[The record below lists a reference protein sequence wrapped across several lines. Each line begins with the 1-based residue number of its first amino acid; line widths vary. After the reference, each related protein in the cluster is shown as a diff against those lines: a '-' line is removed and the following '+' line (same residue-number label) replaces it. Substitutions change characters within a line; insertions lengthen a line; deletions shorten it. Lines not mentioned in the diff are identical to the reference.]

1 MTWQCVNIE
10 TSTSINSLSGPGF
23 ISRKCVSGANLICF
37 DNPFKSQH
45 QASGTGAYHGTS
57 HSYLGTRLPV
67 TGHFLER
74 KDGGRI
80 VSSLSDASQQFE
92 EKYSEP
98 SHKET
103 NSAIFSTSAV
113 ISSKPDP
120 SRQDQ
125 PLLTLF
131 HLGFF
136 AKIAKFL
143 FWELVDDRRLKLV
156 LPPYHPDQ

>member
-1 MTWQCVNIE
+1 MIRSSRVCSSYHQDYTFIRRKVQ
-10 TSTSINSLSGPGF
+10 LHQAFMFRDQAF
-23 ISRKCVSGANLICF
+23 ISRN
-37 DNPFKSQH
+37 
-45 QASGTGAYHGTS
+45 QASGKTTCLGTKL
-57 HSYLGTRLPV
+57 SYLGTRLPV

-92 EKYSEP
+92 EKYSDP

>member
-1 MTWQCVNIE
+1 MTRSSRVCSSYHQDYTFIHRKVQ
-10 TSTSINSLSGPGF
+10 LHQAFMFRDQAF
-23 ISRKCVSGANLICF
+23 ISRN
-37 DNPFKSQH
+37 
-45 QASGTGAYHGTS
+45 QASGTTTCLGTKL
-57 HSYLGTRLPV
+57 SYLGTRLPV

-98 SHKET
+98 SHKEA

-131 HLGFF
+131 HLGIF

-143 FWELVDDRRLKLV
+143 F
-156 LPPYHPDQ
+156 

>member
-1 MTWQCVNIE
+1 MIRGSRVCSSYHQDYTFIHRKVQLHQAFMFWDQAFKFRNQGFK
-10 TSTSINSLSGPGF
+10 SRNQAF
-23 ISRKCVSGANLICF
+23 ISRN
-37 DNPFKSQH
+37 
-45 QASGTGAYHGTS
+45 QASGTTTCLGTKL
-57 HSYLGTRLPV
+57 SYLGTRLPV

-98 SHKET
+98 SHKEA

-120 SRQDQ
+120 YRQDQ

-131 HLGFF
+131 YLGFF

-143 FWELVDDRRLKLV
+143 F
-156 LPPYHPDQ
+156 

>member
-1 MTWQCVNIE
+1 
-10 TSTSINSLSGPGF
+10 
-23 ISRKCVSGANLICF
+23 
-37 DNPFKSQH
+37 
-45 QASGTGAYHGTS
+45 
-57 HSYLGTRLPV
+57 
-67 TGHFLER
+67 LER

-98 SHKET
+98 SHKEA

-120 SRQDQ
+120 SWQDQ

-131 HLGFF
+131 YLGFF

-143 FWELVDDRRLKLV
+143 F
-156 LPPYHPDQ
+156 

>member
-1 MTWQCVNIE
+1 MIRGSRVCSSYHQDYMFIRRKVQLHQAFMFRDQAFKFRNQGFK
-10 TSTSINSLSGPGF
+10 SRNQAF
-23 ISRKCVSGANLICF
+23 ISRN
-37 DNPFKSQH
+37 
-45 QASGTGAYHGTS
+45 QASGTTTCLGTKL
-57 HSYLGTRLPV
+57 SYLGTRLPV

-98 SHKET
+98 SHKEA
-103 NSAIFSTSAV
+103 NSAIFSTSAG

-143 FWELVDDRRLKLV
+143 F
-156 LPPYHPDQ
+156 

>member
-10 TSTSINSLSGPGF
+10 TTSSVNSLSWPSF

-37 DNPFKSQH
+37 DDPFKSRN
-45 QASGTGAYHGTS
+45 QASGTGAYHGTR
-57 HSYLGTRLPV
+57 HSYLGTTLPV
-67 TGHFLER
+67 PGHILKREE
-74 KDGGRI
+74 GGRI

-98 SHKET
+98 SHKEA

-131 HLGFF
+131 YLGFF

-143 FWELVDDRRLKLV
+143 FWELVDDRRLK
-156 LPPYHPDQ
+156 

>member
-1 MTWQCVNIE
+1 MIRGSRVC
-10 TSTSINSLSGPGF
+10 STYHPDFTFIRRKVHLHQAFMFRDQAFKFWNQAFMFRNQAF
-23 ISRKCVSGANLICF
+23 ISRN
-37 DNPFKSQH
+37 
-45 QASGTGAYHGTS
+45 QASGTTTCLGTKL
-57 HSYLGTRLPV
+57 SYLGTKLPV
-67 TGHFLER
+67 PRHFLER
-74 KDGGRI
+74 EDGGRI
-80 VSSLSDASQQFE
+80 VSSLSGASHQFE

-98 SHKET
+98 SHEEA

-131 HLGFF
+131 YLGFF

-143 FWELVDDRRLKLV
+143 F
-156 LPPYHPDQ
+156 

>member
-1 MTWQCVNIE
+1 MIRGSRVCSSYHPDFT
-10 TSTSINSLSGPGF
+10 F
-23 ISRKCVSGANLICF
+23 IRRKVQLHQAFMFRNQAF
-37 DNPFKSQH
+37 MFRNQAFKSRNH
-45 QASGTGAYHGTS
+45 SSGTGEYHGTR

-67 TGHFLER
+67 PGHFLKG
-74 KDGGRI
+74 KDGERI

-98 SHKET
+98 SHKGT

-131 HLGFF
+131 YLGFF

-143 FWELVDDRRLKLV
+143 F
-156 LPPYHPDQ
+156 

>member
-1 MTWQCVNIE
+1 MIRSSRVCSSYHQDYTFIRRKVQ
-10 TSTSINSLSGPGF
+10 LHQAFMFRDQAF
-23 ISRKCVSGANLICF
+23 ISRN
-37 DNPFKSQH
+37 
-45 QASGTGAYHGTS
+45 QASGKTTCLGTKL
-57 HSYLGTRLPV
+57 SYLGTRLPV